1 MYFEEKVREITANP
15 RKLWKTLKQLGLPE
29 KRLPCTN
36 ICLKAEEELKFDPF
50 TISDLFKKFYSSLAN
65 DLVQKLPVAARK
77 FDIETV
83 KNFYNKMF
91 DLSHNK
97 LNFQAVQSNA
107 ISNLVKACRNKAAE
121 IDDISGRFL
130 KDGAGY

>member
-1 MYFEEKVREITANP
+1 M
-15 RKLWKTLKQLGLPE
+15 
-29 KRLPCTN
+29 
-36 ICLKAEEELKFDPF
+36 
-50 TISDLFKKFYSSLAN
+50 
-65 DLVQKLPVAARK
+65 AARK

-97 LNFQAVQSNA
+97 LNFQAVQSNT

-130 KDGAGY
+130 KDGANY